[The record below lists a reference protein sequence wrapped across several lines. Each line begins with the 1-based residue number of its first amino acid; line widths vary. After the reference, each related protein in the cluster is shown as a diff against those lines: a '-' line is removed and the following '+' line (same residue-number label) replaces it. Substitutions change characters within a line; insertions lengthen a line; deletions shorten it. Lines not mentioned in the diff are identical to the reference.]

1 MLLRFPFDPSRASL
15 SFSSLGALRTFC
27 GQHLLKAC
35 KAKGREAFL
44 SDLSA
49 GFVEVY
55 EAKAVEN
62 FSIGF

>member
-15 SFSSLGALRTFC
+15 SFPSLRALRAFC

-35 KAKGREAFL
+35 KAKEREAFL

-55 EAKAVEN
+55 EAKAAEN